1 MKVFSFTSEPN
12 RPDCPGAREL
22 LGLKATSTVRNRSA
36 LALWLLPWLFLI
48 GPSWAKE
55 NAKDLE
61 ALALE
66 DLLNLRLVSA
76 NVLGIHHAHPTGE
89 WMVSYQ
95 YMRMRMAGNRVGPQR
110 VGVKE
115 VLEQFMVAPT
125 DMDME
130 MHMVGAM
137 FGATQDLTF
146 MGMIPYLRLSMNHLT
161 RTGQQFTTQS
171 EGLGD
176 VSLSAFYTFYR
187 AERHR
192 FHLDLGASLPTGSID
207 QRGNTPAGPK
217 QRLPYP
223 MQLGSGTFD
232 PNLGLTYLGQQEDY
246 TWGAHASGTFPLGTN
261 HNDYRIGDQYLV
273 DVWGTYRWNKW
284 LTTSS
289 RTKATFG
296 GDVRG
301 ADPRLNPRM
310 VPTADPALRGGKRLD
325 LLIGLNLFMVD
336 GKLFGNRLSAEVAFP
351 LYQSLNGPQ
360 LERDWALTLG
370 WQYIWTF

>member
-130 MHMVGAM
+130 MHMVGTM
-137 FGATQDLTF
+137 FGATQNLTF
-146 MGMIPYLRLSMNHLT
+146 MGMIPYLQIS
-161 RTGQQFTTQS
+161 
-171 EGLGD
+171 
-176 VSLSAFYTFYR
+176 
-187 AERHR
+187 
-192 FHLDLGASLPTGSID
+192 
-207 QRGNTPAGPK
+207 
-217 QRLPYP
+217 
-223 MQLGSGTFD
+223 
-232 PNLGLTYLGQQEDY
+232 
-246 TWGAHASGTFPLGTN
+246 
-261 HNDYRIGDQYLV
+261 
-273 DVWGTYRWNKW
+273 
-284 LTTSS
+284 
-289 RTKATFG
+289 
-296 GDVRG
+296 
-301 ADPRLNPRM
+301 
-310 VPTADPALRGGKRLD
+310 
-325 LLIGLNLFMVD
+325 
-336 GKLFGNRLSAEVAFP
+336 
-351 LYQSLNGPQ
+351 
-360 LERDWALTLG
+360 
-370 WQYIWTF
+370 